1 MELALIRAS
10 DVGASL
16 QASSSSW
23 WQPWWLLLALSVAAY
38 LIGTF
43 PSASLVA
50 ARRGIEIT
58 ESGSGNPGASNVA
71 RILGWRAGV
80 VVFGLDALKGALA
93 TGLGLWLLGRPG
105 AYLLGALAII
115 GHIYPIGRATRGGK
129 GVATAA
135 GVLAVVHPI
144 LGPIVVGLW
153 WVATRLTRTA
163 AVGSIVA
170 VLSVP
175 VGMVILGIDNWEML
189 ATLGIIALILSRHR
203 SNIARLLRREEHR
216 MDQRVGV

>member
-1 MELALIRAS
+1 ML
-10 DVGASL
+10 V
-16 QASSSSW
+16 
-23 WQPWWLLLALSVAAY
+23 ALSAVAY

-50 ARRGIEIT
+50 ARRGVEIT
-58 ESGSGNPGASNVA
+58 SSGSGNPGASNVA
-71 RILGWRAGV
+71 RTLGWRAGV

-93 TGLGLWLLGRPG
+93 TGLGWWLLGRPG
-105 AYLLGALAII
+105 GYVLGALAII

-135 GVLAVVHPI
+135 GVLAVLHPI
-144 LGPIVVGLW
+144 LGPIVVALW
-153 WVATRLTRTA
+153 WVVTRVTRTA

-175 VGMVILGIDNWEML
+175 IGMVILGTEIWEIA
-189 ATLGIIALILSRHR
+189 ATLGIIALILLRHR

-216 MDQRVGV
+216 MDQRVSV

>member
-1 MELALIRAS
+1 MSQIFAAVAS
-10 DVGASL
+10 TDDA
-16 QASSSSW
+16 W
-23 WQPWWLLLALSVAAY
+23 WQPWWLVAVLCVVAY

-50 ARRGIEIT
+50 ARRGVEIT
-58 ESGSGNPGASNVA
+58 SSGSGNPGASNVA
-71 RILGWRAGV
+71 RTLGWRAGV
-80 VVFGLDALKGALA
+80 VVFALDAFKGVLA
-93 TGLGLWLLGRPG
+93 TGLGWWLLGLPG
-105 AYLLGALAII
+105 GYLLGTLAII

-135 GVLAVVHPI
+135 GALTVLHPI
-144 LGPIVVGLW
+144 LAPIVVGLW
-153 WVATRLTRTA
+153 WVVTRVTRTA

-175 VGMVILGIDNWEML
+175 LGMVMLGTETWEIA

>member
-1 MELALIRAS
+1 ML
-10 DVGASL
+10 V
-16 QASSSSW
+16 
-23 WQPWWLLLALSVAAY
+23 ALSAVAY

-50 ARRGIEIT
+50 ARRGVEIT
-58 ESGSGNPGASNVA
+58 SSGSGNPGASNVA
-71 RILGWRAGV
+71 RMLGWRAGV

-93 TGLGLWLLGRPG
+93 TGLGWWLLGRPG
-105 AYLLGALAII
+105 GYVLGALAII

-129 GVATAA
+129 GVAPAA
-135 GVLAVVHPI
+135 GVLAVLHPI
-144 LGPIVVGLW
+144 LGPIVVALW
-153 WVATRLTRTA
+153 WVVTRVTRTA

-175 VGMVILGIDNWEML
+175 IGMVILGTETWEIA
-189 ATLGIIALILSRHR
+189 ATLGIIALILLRHR

-216 MDQRVGV
+216 MDQRVSV

>member
-1 MELALIRAS
+1 ML
-10 DVGASL
+10 V
-16 QASSSSW
+16 
-23 WQPWWLLLALSVAAY
+23 ALSAVAY

-50 ARRGIEIT
+50 ARRGVEIT
-58 ESGSGNPGASNVA
+58 SSGSGNPGASNVA
-71 RILGWRAGV
+71 RTLGWRAGV

-93 TGLGLWLLGRPG
+93 TGLGWWLLGRPG
-105 AYLLGALAII
+105 GYVLGALAII
-115 GHIYPIGRATRGGK
+115 GHIYPIGRATCGGK

-135 GVLAVVHPI
+135 GVLAVLHPI
-144 LGPIVVGLW
+144 LGPIVVALW
-153 WVATRLTRTA
+153 WVVTRVTRTA

-175 VGMVILGIDNWEML
+175 IGMVILGTATWEIA
-189 ATLGIIALILSRHR
+189 ATLGIIALILLRHR

-216 MDQRVGV
+216 MDQRVSV